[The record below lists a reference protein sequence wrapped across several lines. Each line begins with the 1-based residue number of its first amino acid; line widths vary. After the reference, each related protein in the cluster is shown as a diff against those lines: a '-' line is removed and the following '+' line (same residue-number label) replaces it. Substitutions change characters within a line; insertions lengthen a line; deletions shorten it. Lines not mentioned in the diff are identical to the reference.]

1 MRNNKFVIIHTIR
14 LLNTNQ
20 HAYLKYKAKEIGTYN
35 WKKYKN
41 AMLDDYIKKSA
52 NKPKNY
58 KSKCTNRENKAT
70 KKKQRNTNIQN
81 TNFTNKPKHKN
92 DFFTHKTQFYGSI
105 GRSQDNYKY
114 HKISLEP

>member
-58 KSKCTNRENKAT
+58 KSKCTNRKNKAT
-70 KKKQRNTNIQN
+70 KKNREIQTYKIQISRISQN
-81 TNFTNKPKHKN
+81 TKMISLHTKLNFT
-92 DFFTHKTQFYGSI
+92 DQ
-105 GRSQDNYKY
+105 
-114 HKISLEP
+114 